1 MDSQETINRLTQ
13 RIQELERENSILSI
27 RVNILERLYDN
38 TITNEIHNN
47 NINNDIY
54 YINNRIINP
63 LIETNFIESP
73 IEPSP
78 SINRSN
84 IRTEH
89 EFPDTT
95 PRQILF
101 PEMDVEIPNTR
112 LFDGRVLTPD
122 EEDRFLEPIM
132 ATQRNQLI
140 SAVDSYLD
148 EKKRQDSIDDS
159 ALLERKWKK

>member
-73 IEPSP
+73 IEPIS
-78 SINRSN
+78 SINN
-84 IRTEH
+84 
-89 EFPDTT
+89 
-95 PRQILF
+95 
-101 PEMDVEIPNTR
+101 
-112 LFDGRVLTPD
+112 
-122 EEDRFLEPIM
+122 
-132 ATQRNQLI
+132 
-140 SAVDSYLD
+140 
-148 EKKRQDSIDDS
+148 
-159 ALLERKWKK
+159 